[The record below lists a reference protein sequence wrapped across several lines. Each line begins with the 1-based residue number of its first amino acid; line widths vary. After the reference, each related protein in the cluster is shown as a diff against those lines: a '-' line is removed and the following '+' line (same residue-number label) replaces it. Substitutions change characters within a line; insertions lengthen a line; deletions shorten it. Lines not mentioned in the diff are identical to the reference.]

1 MNRLLALCFLALACA
16 IPAAADDGA
25 AAQASLIADCTREA
39 VARGYAGRELV
50 DAVAKCVEA
59 RRKDLEI
66 DPAILAAM
74 SSC

>member
-1 MNRLLALCFLALACA
+1 MNRLLAVCFLALVCA
-16 IPAAADDGA
+16 IPAAAEDGA
-25 AAQASLIADCTREA
+25 AARASLIADCTREA
-39 VARGYAGRELV
+39 LARGYAGRQLL

-59 RRKDLEI
+59 KRKDVEI

>member
-1 MNRLLALCFLALACA
+1 MKRLLASCFLALASA
-16 IPAAADDGA
+16 IPAAAEDGA
-25 AAQASLIADCTREA
+25 TAHASLIAACTREA
-39 VARGYAGRELV
+39 AARGYAGRELV

-59 RRKDLEI
+59 KREDPEI